1 MRQDLLI
8 ALELIAGVG
17 ALAMAL
23 RSLVPRKT
31 AGRDAG
37 RWGLVATWLL
47 AALGALLLVAAGL
60 LLGGASQ
67 GRLVSVEAGVFF
79 AGWVGAH
86 LATTGL
92 RHWLQPVALALGV
105 AIVALG
111 FLLPSPG

>member
-23 RSLVPRKT
+23 RGLGSRKT
-31 AGRDAG
+31 GRDAG
-37 RWGLVATWLL
+37 RWRLVATWLL
-47 AALGALLLVAAGL
+47 AALGVLLLVAAGL

-67 GRLVSVEAGVFF
+67 GRLVSLEAGVFF

-86 LATTGL
+86 IATKRL
-92 RHWLQPVALALGV
+92 RHWVQPVALALGAAV
-105 AIVALG
+105 AVLA
-111 FLLPSPG
+111 FLLPCPG